1 MVAVFAGLSFMLKY
15 QAIIIV
21 ISFLIFFLIYQKPR
35 LKKSILFLV
44 IFALVISP
52 QLLFNYMI
60 VGEIFTSNSSTLVLM
75 EWENVPE
82 EWYNTQAFN
91 ESFLFMKDPNLLF
104 DNFSQNI
111 IESTYS
117 IILNLKYSWNNL
129 SIFPLI
135 PFLGLIPLF
144 GGIYFLR
151 KSVPRNLMPFII
163 SFLIYFSIMCIFA
176 QVTNTIRLF
185 PVALILFILCAVF
198 FVKINK
204 KQIQIPIIIF
214 VILVNLGASSIM
226 ANWTL
231 LHNDD
236 LFDPNK
242 EIYHQELYDISQV
255 LVQEEDIE
263 SKILM
268 GKNQM
273 VAYHANSKFI
283 RDYAFTPPS
292 PRIQEENLDLEKHI
306 LRDGWNPYEIYFSNL
321 YSYPNTVKDLEK
333 IPDYLLIKPM
343 KNIPENWETM
353 YKSEN
358 YILLKIPK

>member
-1 MVAVFAGLSFMLKY
+1 
-15 QAIIIV
+15 
-21 ISFLIFFLIYQKPR
+21 
-35 LKKSILFLV
+35 
-44 IFALVISP
+44 
-52 QLLFNYMI
+52 
-60 VGEIFTSNSSTLVLM
+60 
-75 EWENVPE
+75 
-82 EWYNTQAFN
+82 
-91 ESFLFMKDPNLLF
+91 
-104 DNFSQNI
+104 
-111 IESTYS
+111 
-117 IILNLKYSWNNL
+117 
-129 SIFPLI
+129 
-135 PFLGLIPLF
+135 
-144 GGIYFLR
+144 
-151 KSVPRNLMPFII
+151 
-163 SFLIYFSIMCIFA
+163 
-176 QVTNTIRLF
+176 
-185 PVALILFILCAVF
+185 
-198 FVKINK
+198 
-204 KQIQIPIIIF
+204 
-214 VILVNLGASSIM
+214 M